1 VGSEDHIEGA
11 EGHTGGIGLKRGQ
24 RRRVGR
30 RKETKKGNVERAEC
44 RRGGSGPLRRTHG
57 H

>member
-11 EGHTGGIGLKRGQ
+11 EGHTGGIGPKRGQ

-30 RKETKKGNVERAEC
+30 RKETKKGNVERTEC